1 MLESTLKLLA
11 EKLEEER
18 KIILENLGDG
28 VATDFAHYQHSAG
41 IVRGLMIAQRHIADL
56 AKNSEMDD
64 D

>member
-1 MLESTLKLLA
+1 MLESTLKLLT

-18 KIILENLGDG
+18 RNILENLGDG

-56 AKNSEMDD
+56 AKNMEMDD
-64 D
+64 E

>member
-1 MLESTLKLLA
+1 MLDGTLKLLS
-11 EKLEEER
+11 ERLEEER

-41 IVRGLMIAQRHIADL
+41 IVRGLMMAQRHIEDL

-64 D
+64 E

>member
-18 KIILENLGDG
+18 INILENLGDG
-28 VATDFAHYQHSAG
+28 VATDYANYQHSAG

-56 AKNSEMDD
+56 AKNMEMDD
-64 D
+64 E

>member
-1 MLESTLKLLA
+1 MDSTLKLLA
-11 EKLEEER
+11 EKLEDER

-28 VATDFAHYQHSAG
+28 VATDFAHYQNSAG

-56 AKNSEMDD
+56 AKHMENDD

>member
-11 EKLEEER
+11 ERLEEER
-18 KIILENLGDG
+18 KVILENLGDG

-56 AKNSEMDD
+56 AKNMEEDD
-64 D
+64 E

>member
-1 MLESTLKLLA
+1 MDGTLKVLA

-18 KIILENLGDG
+18 RNILENLGDG

-56 AKNSEMDD
+56 AKNMEMDD
-64 D
+64 E

>member
-1 MLESTLKLLA
+1 MIDGTLKLLA

-28 VATDFAHYQHSAG
+28 AATDFAHYQHSAG

-56 AKNSEMDD
+56 AKNMEEDD
-64 D
+64 E

>member
-1 MLESTLKLLA
+1 MDSTLKLLA

-41 IVRGLMIAQRHIADL
+41 IIRGLMIAQRHIADL
-56 AKNSEMDD
+56 AKNMEDD
-64 D
+64 DE

>member
-41 IVRGLMIAQRHIADL
+41 IVRGLLIAQRHIADL

>member
-1 MLESTLKLLA
+1 MIDGTLKLLA

-18 KIILENLGDG
+18 KVILENLGDG

-56 AKNSEMDD
+56 AKHMEEDD
-64 D
+64 E